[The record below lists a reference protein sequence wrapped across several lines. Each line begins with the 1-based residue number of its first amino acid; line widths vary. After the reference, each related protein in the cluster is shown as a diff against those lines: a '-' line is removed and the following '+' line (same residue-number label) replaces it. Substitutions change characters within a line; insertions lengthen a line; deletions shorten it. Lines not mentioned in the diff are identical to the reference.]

1 MLSTMTAF
9 FLLILKIQNTI
20 FMLKQI
26 MYFNG
31 ENTTLRNKIS
41 NTNSFGR
48 GKMFGLELNKGT
60 DG

>member
-1 MLSTMTAF
+1 
-9 FLLILKIQNTI
+9 
-20 FMLKQI
+20 MLKQI

-48 GKMFGLELNKGT
+48 GKMFGLEFNKGT

>member
-1 MLSTMTAF
+1 
-9 FLLILKIQNTI
+9 
-20 FMLKQI
+20 MLKQI